1 MQNSIYN
8 YLKLFQ
14 DEIYINCFYE
24 WFGYQKILY
33 NYLYNYHMLKKYQIS
48 SNHLYEIE
56 TIINRLSSG
65 TSTMV
70 LQNQDIINTLDII
83 ISLTIKKSE
92 EDKYVDS
99 MYSYFIKKRRLVYI

>member
-1 MQNSIYN
+1 
-8 YLKLFQ
+8 
-14 DEIYINCFYE
+14 
-24 WFGYQKILY
+24 
-33 NYLYNYHMLKKYQIS
+33 MLKKYQIS